1 MGRGLEVIVGFAVAP
16 STTFTALTMASGNS
30 PTVRNAPLD
39 SDIRMLNAWALNQA
53 AGTLRIR
60 SPKLHDNVQG
70 IRLDVMATEP
80 KPLFPWGIAQR
91 LIAQDT
97 LVLELSGSA
106 TSGDIEQAGMMI
118 YYSNLPGADA
128 RLASLEDVLRKGTN
142 IFTVENNITNGIA
155 GGWSA
160 EEAVNAEFDQWRANT
175 DYALIGYHVDADCTA
190 VRWRGAD
197 SANMGVGG
205 PGDADGRDYTSDWFL
220 ALSKL
225 YNMALVPV
233 FNSANKQ
240 GILVDI
246 ADDENATA
254 HTITSI
260 FVELGPNG
268 TK

>member
-1 MGRGLEVIVGFAVAP
+1 MGRGLEVIVGYATAP

-70 IRLDVMATEP
+70 IRLDIVANEP
-80 KPLFPWGIAQR
+80 KPLFAWGIPQR

-97 LVLELSGSA
+97 LVLELTGSA
-106 TSGDIEQAGMMI
+106 TAGDIEQAAMLI
-118 YYSNLPGADA
+118 YYSSLPGSDA
-128 RLASLEDVLRKGTN
+128 RLASIEDVARRGTHV
-142 IFTVENNITNGIA
+142 FTVENNITNGVA

-160 EEAVNAEFDQWRANT
+160 EESINAEFDQFKANT
-175 DYALIGYHVDADCTA
+175 DYALIGYHVDSDCTA

-197 SANMGVGG
+197 SANLGVGG
-205 PGDADGRDYTSDWFL
+205 PGDADGRDYTSDWFQR
-220 ALSKL
+220 LSRFF
-225 YNMALVPV
+225 NMALIPV

-240 GILVDI
+240 GILIDV

-254 HTITSI
+254 HTVTSI
-260 FVELGPNG
+260 FVEMGPNG
-268 TK
+268 AK